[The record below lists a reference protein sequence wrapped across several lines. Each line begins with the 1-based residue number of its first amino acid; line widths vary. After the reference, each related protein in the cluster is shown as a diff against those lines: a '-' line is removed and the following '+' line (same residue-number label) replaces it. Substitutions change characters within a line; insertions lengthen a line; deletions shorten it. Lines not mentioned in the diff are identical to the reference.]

1 MPVYAYDPR
10 LVKVEDTYYII
21 WCQDFYGAAIGMAKT
36 TDFKTFTR
44 IENPFLPFNRNAV
57 LFPRKTAA
65 ISCCSQRPS
74 DSGPHTVRRYFY
86 RESPGSHLTGEN
98 TVM

>member
-57 LFPRKTAA
+57 LFPRKIGGKYMMLSRPTRLLG
-65 ISCCSQRPS
+65 ISSCQRARIWS
-74 DSGPHTVRRYFY
+74 TGAGTV
-86 RESPGSHLTGEN
+86 T
-98 TVM
+98 